1 MQIRETD
8 IHASLS
14 GLVRP
19 KGSAAD
25 GKLHRQHSCRPDRH
39 SELVNGR
46 YFTSGNAAA
55 SKRAASCAA
64 LSNQR
69 QIVLVGF
76 IFVAPYADDAK
87 KCAVPALIE
96 VRYAAL
102 VP

>member
-1 MQIRETD
+1 
-8 IHASLS
+8 
-14 GLVRP
+14 
-19 KGSAAD
+19 
-25 GKLHRQHSCRPDRH
+25 
-39 SELVNGR
+39 
-46 YFTSGNAAA
+46 
-55 SKRAASCAA
+55 